1 MGVAI
6 LGDSAGA
13 HFSLPVDW
21 LRPYNWT
28 VDSQPFLDW
37 KIAVGNE
44 LDWPMMS
51 AFTGFTDKCWS
62 NAPNSFIDDTNVDSI
77 YSRLVQRNR
86 CNLNDYQNQA
96 NNGCKARSMADK
108 TIKGLNRNRTDKP
121 MLVFLSLIG
130 NDVCNGKVSTQN
142 GPFSM
147 SLESHHLGQ
156 HGRLYDYPRRVQRKD
171 YREFKIS

>member
-21 LRPYNWT
+21 MRPYNWT
-28 VDSQPFLDW
+28 VDSKPFSDW

-62 NAPNSFIDDTNVDSI
+62 NAPNSFIQAGIHGPKPIGPRPSGAV
-77 YSRLVQRNR
+77 LV
-86 CNLNDYQNQA
+86 L
-96 NNGCKARSMADK
+96 
-108 TIKGLNRNRTDKP
+108 
-121 MLVFLSLIG
+121 
-130 NDVCNGKVSTQN
+130 
-142 GPFSM
+142 GPDQ
-147 SLESHHLGQ
+147 E
-156 HGRLYDYPRRVQRKD
+156 
-171 YREFKIS
+171 

>member
-28 VDSQPFLDW
+28 VDSQPFSDW

-62 NAPNSFIDDTNVDSI
+62 NAPNSFIQDTNVDSI
-77 YSRLVQRNR
+77 YSRLVERNR

-96 NNGCKARSMADK
+96 NNGCKAKSMADK
-108 TIKGLNRNRTDKP
+108 TIKGLNRKPTDKP

-130 NDVCNGKVSTQN
+130 NDVCNGKVSAQK

-147 SLESHHLGQ
+147 LLESDHLGQ
-156 HGRLYDYPRRVQRKD
+156 HGRLYDYSRRV
-171 YREFKIS
+171 